1 MRWGRRDRV
10 HEMAFI
16 ELQGV
21 GKSYGSSQILKDIDL
36 KVNEGEV
43 LALIGPTGSGK
54 TTLLRLIDLLEEPS
68 QGSILLD
75 SREVT
80 RLPEKERL
88 KLRRR
93 MAMVFQ
99 KPVMFK
105 ASVKENVSYGL
116 KVRGIKAPEKVDL
129 VLKAVGLQGYANR
142 DATTLSGGEMQRIA
156 LARALIVE
164 PEVLLLDE
172 PTANLDPRSAASVEE
187 LISGLQTTVIMATH
201 NMNQCLRLSD
211 RVAVLLEGRR
221 AALGKPA
228 EVLGA
233 KINSIQGA
241 SLIHNSWASVP
252 W

>member
-1 MRWGRRDRV
+1 M
-10 HEMAFI
+10 
-16 ELQGV
+16 
-21 GKSYGSSQILKDIDL
+21 
-36 KVNEGEV
+36 
-43 LALIGPTGSGK
+43 
-54 TTLLRLIDLLEEPS
+54 
-68 QGSILLD
+68 
-75 SREVT
+75 
-80 RLPEKERL
+80 
-88 KLRRR
+88 
-93 MAMVFQ
+93 
-99 KPVMFK
+99 
-105 ASVKENVSYGL
+105 
-116 KVRGIKAPEKVDL
+116 
-129 VLKAVGLQGYANR
+129 KAVGLQGYANR

-187 LISGLQTTVIMATH
+187 LISGLKTTVIMASH

-211 RVAVLLEGRR
+211 RVAVLLEGRL

>member
-1 MRWGRRDRV
+1 
-10 HEMAFI
+10 MAFI
-16 ELQGV
+16 ELQSV
-21 GKSYGSSQILKDIDL
+21 GKSYGSSQILKEVDL
-36 KVNEGEV
+36 KVKEGEV

-68 QGSILLD
+68 HGAILLD
-75 SREVT
+75 GREVT
-80 RLPEKERL
+80 RLPEKEKL

-116 KVRGIKAPEKVDL
+116 TVRGIKAPGKVDD
-129 VLKAVGLQGYANR
+129 VLKAVGLQSYAHR

-172 PTANLDPRSAASVEE
+172 PTANLDPGSAASVEE

-211 RVAVLLEGRR
+211 RVAVLLEGRL
-221 AALGKPA
+221 AAQGKPE
-228 EVLGA
+228 EVLA
-233 KINSIQGA
+233 SKDRNA
-241 SLIHNSWASVP
+241 SLFPYGGAIVP

>member
-1 MRWGRRDRV
+1 MT
-10 HEMAFI
+10 FI

-21 GKSYGSSQILKDIDL
+21 GKSYGSMQILRDVDL
-36 KVNEGEV
+36 QINEGEV

-54 TTLLRLIDLLEEPS
+54 TTLLRLIDLLEEPTH
-68 QGSILLD
+68 GVMLLEGQD
-75 SREVT
+75 VA
-80 RLPEKERL
+80 RLSEKEKT

-105 ASVKENVSYGL
+105 ASVKYNVSYGL
-116 KVRGIKAPEKVDL
+116 KVRGVKAPEKVDL
-129 VLKAVGLQGYANR
+129 VLKAVGLQGYAHR

-164 PEVLLLDE
+164 PELLLLDE
-172 PTANLDPRSAASVEE
+172 PTANLDPRSVASVEE

-201 NMNQCLRLSD
+201 DMNQCLRLSD
-211 RVAVLLEGRR
+211 RVAVLLEGRLVT
-221 AALGKPA
+221 LGKPE
-228 EVLGA
+228 EVFGA
-233 KINSIQGA
+233 KVGSGRQPALFPNSRA
-241 SLIHNSWASVP
+241 VVP

>member
-1 MRWGRRDRV
+1 
-10 HEMAFI
+10 MAFI

-116 KVRGIKAPEKVDL
+116 KVRGIKAPEKVDE
-129 VLKAVGLQGYANR
+129 VLKAAGLQGYAHR

>member
-1 MRWGRRDRV
+1 
-10 HEMAFI
+10 MAFI
-16 ELQGV
+16 ELKGV
-21 GKSYGSSQILKDIDL
+21 GKSYGSLQILREVDL
-36 KVNEGEV
+36 QVDEGEV

-68 QGSILLD
+68 HGAILMD
-75 SREVT
+75 GRDVS

-105 ASVKENVSYGL
+105 ASVKYNVSYGL

-187 LISGLQTTVIMATH
+187 LISGLKTTVIMASH

-211 RVAVLLEGRR
+211 RVAVLLEGRL

>member
-1 MRWGRRDRV
+1 
-10 HEMAFI
+10 MAFI
-16 ELQGV
+16 ELKGV
-21 GKSYGSSQILKDIDL
+21 GKCYGSSQILKEVDL
-36 KVNEGEV
+36 QMFEGEV
-43 LALIGPTGSGK
+43 MALIGPTGSGK

-68 QGSILLD
+68 SGAILLEGRD
-75 SREVT
+75 VA
-80 RLPEKERL
+80 RLPERELL

-105 ASVKENVSYGL
+105 ASVKDNVSYGL

-129 VLKAVGLQGYANR
+129 VLEAVGLQSYAHR

-172 PTANLDPRSAASVEE
+172 PTANLDPGSAASVEE

-211 RVAVLLEGRR
+211 RVAVLLEGRL
-221 AALGKPA
+221 AAQGKPT
-228 EVLGA
+228 EVLA
-233 KINSIQGA
+233 SKEREA
-241 SLIHNSWASVP
+241 SLFPNGGAFVP

>member
-1 MRWGRRDRV
+1 
-10 HEMAFI
+10 MAFI

-116 KVRGIKAPEKVDL
+116 KVRGIKAPEKVDE
-129 VLKAVGLQGYANR
+129 VLKAAGLQGYANR

>member
-1 MRWGRRDRV
+1 MISGRRDRV

-116 KVRGIKAPEKVDL
+116 KVRGIKAPEKVDE
-129 VLKAVGLQGYANR
+129 VLKAAGLQGYAHR